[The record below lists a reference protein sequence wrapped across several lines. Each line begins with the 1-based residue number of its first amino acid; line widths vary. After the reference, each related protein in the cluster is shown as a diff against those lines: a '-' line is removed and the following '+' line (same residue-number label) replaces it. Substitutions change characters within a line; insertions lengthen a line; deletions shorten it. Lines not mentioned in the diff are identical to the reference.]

1 MAYYKGF
8 YIISLVDFRYIKEDY
23 IKNIYKAVLDIT
35 KMNHVGFYLVLTSL
49 KMKLLNFF
57 SVILRTHEKL
67 YGSTTIPDINKKNS
81 LLITSVDSDL
91 DFVYYL

>member
-1 MAYYKGF
+1 
-8 YIISLVDFRYIKEDY
+8 
-23 IKNIYKAVLDIT
+23 
-35 KMNHVGFYLVLTSL
+35 MNHVGFYLVLTSL

-57 SVILRTHEKL
+57 SVILRTHKKL
-67 YGSTTIPDINKKNS
+67 YGTTIPDINKKNS

>member
-1 MAYYKGF
+1 
-8 YIISLVDFRYIKEDY
+8 
-23 IKNIYKAVLDIT
+23 
-35 KMNHVGFYLVLTSL
+35 
-49 KMKLLNFF
+49 MKLLNFF
-57 SVILRTHEKL
+57 SVILRTHKKL